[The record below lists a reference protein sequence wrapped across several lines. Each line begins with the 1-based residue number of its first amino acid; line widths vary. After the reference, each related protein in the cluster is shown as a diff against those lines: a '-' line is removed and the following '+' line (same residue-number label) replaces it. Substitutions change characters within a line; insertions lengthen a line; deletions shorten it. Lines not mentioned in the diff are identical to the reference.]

1 MKRSAAAR
9 LFSGLLFS
17 ALLPYAA
24 LGQTG
29 HPVVPPDAREAV
41 GPQPAWEQ
49 IAVPALPPFK
59 PAEPKRVSLPNGIVL
74 LLQEDHELPFV
85 NGFIEMHGG
94 DRDVS
99 AQKAGLAG
107 LYGEVWRTSGTA
119 QQSGDALDDLLEAK
133 AAKIETEADMD
144 SSSLAW
150 SCLKADNGQVLGLAV
165 DLLLHPKWN
174 PAKLELAQQET
185 IAGILRR
192 NESPGAIAAR
202 EAAKLVYGPTSPYGR
217 TPEIANILGITV
229 ADLAAFHTRT
239 VLASNMIVGV
249 EGDFDATA
257 MEAKL
262 RAALGGIAKGAPVVT
277 PNEALPQPK
286 QGLYL
291 VDKKDVNQSNV
302 WIVGPGIRRDDPD
315 FYTLSVLNE
324 IFGGG
329 FGSRLFQDVRTKLG
343 LAYSVG
349 GGFSAG
355 WDHPGMFRVEAS
367 TKSASTEAATAEM
380 LKDTGEL
387 RTAPFTEDELKLAK
401 DQVLN
406 GFIFNYNTPE
416 KVLAAA
422 ARLQFYGYPAD
433 YLERY
438 RAGVEKVTVADLQRV
453 ARSRVDISKLAVVVV
468 GNQEA
473 FGTLLSGL
481 GLGAAQVL
489 DVTIPVPPELR
500 QQMGGAGGPGQP

>member
-1 MKRSAAAR
+1 MKRLGAA
-9 LFSGLLFS
+9 LLFS
-17 ALLPYAA
+17 ALLPAA
-24 LGQTG
+24 TLAQTG
-29 HPVVPPDAREAV
+29 HPVVPPDARQAA
-41 GPQPAWEQ
+41 GPPAAWQ
-49 IAVPALPPFK
+49 SIAVPALPPFK
-59 PAEPKRVSLPNGIVL
+59 PVEPRRVELPNGIVL
-74 LLQEDHELPFV
+74 LLQEDHELPFLS
-85 NGFIEMHGG
+85 GFVEMHGG
-94 DRDVS
+94 ERDVP
-99 AQKAGLAG
+99 AARAGLAG

-119 QQSGDALDDLLEAK
+119 RVSGDALDDLLEAK

-144 SSSLAW
+144 SSSVAW
-150 SCLKADNGQVLGLAV
+150 SCLKADNDEVLGLAV
-165 DLLLHPKWN
+165 DLLLHPKWD

-185 IAGILRR
+185 IAGIVRR
-192 NESPGAIAAR
+192 NESPGEIAAR
-202 EAAKLVYGPTSPYGR
+202 EAAKLVYGPASPYGR
-217 TPEIANILGITV
+217 TPEIASVMAITV
-229 ADLAAFHTRT
+229 ADFAAFHART
-239 VLASNMIVGV
+239 VLANNMIVGV
-249 EGDFDATA
+249 EGDFDAAA

-262 RAALGGIAKGAPVVT
+262 RAALGSVAKGAPIVT
-277 PNEALPQPK
+277 PKEAIPEARP
-286 QGLYL
+286 GVYL

-380 LKDTGEL
+380 LKDTGAL
-387 RTAPFTEDELKLAK
+387 KTSPFTEDELKLAK

-406 GFIFNYNTPE
+406 GFIFNYDTPE
-416 KVLAAA
+416 KVLAAT
-422 ARLQFYGYPAD
+422 ARLAFYGYPAD

-438 RAGVEKVTVADLQRV
+438 RAGVEKVTVADLERV
-453 ARSRVDISKLAVVVV
+453 AKARVDPSKLAILVV
-468 GNQEA
+468 GNQAE
-473 FGTLLSGL
+473 FGTPLTGL
-481 GLGAAQVL
+481 GLGAARPL

-500 QQMGGAGGPGQP
+500 QQLGAGGGPGQP